1 MDPHFEDLVT
11 TFEFL
16 ETELKNGPNFED
28 NTWNLPVSHERGG
41 GMGRLAV
48 WGATM

>member
-1 MDPHFEDLVT
+1 MDQSLNHFTHFEDLVT

-28 NTWNLPVSHERGG
+28 NTCLQSKMKLVTNF
-41 GMGRLAV
+41 
-48 WGATM
+48 

>member
-1 MDPHFEDLVT
+1 MDQSLNHFTQSEDLVT

-28 NTWNLPVSHERGG
+28 NTCLLNKMKLV
-41 GMGRLAV
+41 
-48 WGATM
+48 TYF